1 MTVKPKLR
9 QDLVLV
15 EQTYRGEQSYI
26 IKDPQSRK
34 YFRFRPVEV
43 MVMQTFDGE
52 HTAAETSAVLK
63 AEGLRVSPAGVEA
76 FSRKLGTMGLCE
88 RSLGERSVLQMERL
102 RAQRR
107 RRLSRGIGPFK
118 GELLRLRW
126 SVGDPDKLLDWMLPR
141 LKFFFTPAFLRL
153 SVALFGI
160 YFLILALKWQDFV
173 RTLSDFYHL
182 EVGLTAFA
190 VFWLS
195 GTLII
200 VIHELGHGL
209 TCKYFGG
216 RVHEI
221 GAMLFYFQ
229 LAFFCNVNDAWTFP
243 ERRARLWVTAA
254 GAWIQL
260 VVASFAAMVWWAA
273 TPGSMLEYAAFAG
286 VFTGG
291 IATVLMNANPLIPLD
306 GYYALSDYLEVPNLR
321 QRAFAHIG
329 WLLKTRV
336 LRLEIPAPQAD
347 EREKRIFLIYG
358 GIAAVYIPLAL
369 ALFAAASFGW
379 LSRWLGALGIAIFLA
394 GGFLTLRGPVK
405 GLLQTIKASIQ
416 RGRGAPSRQ
425 RWTRRL
431 LVGAPAVLVL
441 GALVPWDINLL
452 APFRVAPIF
461 SVMQSAPDSGVVQRV
476 MVREGSAVNGGS
488 PLLEIRNLSLERELA
503 AARRASDSIA
513 ALSAQARGLDRQGEL
528 TVLNTQLTAEQAR
541 VAGLE
546 ERVGALRIQALGSGT
561 VLTPRPQEM
570 VGRWVSNGEVVMRLG
585 RMDSIEVRID
595 VSGAGSSQ
603 VGAGSRVHL
612 LPDAALN
619 GAVEGSL
626 VAVSVAA
633 GPAKATEARLRLP
646 AAGGLRPG
654 MTGQAS
660 IRVRRSNVWGA
671 VWWRLRRAVRTDIL
685 L

>member
-1 MTVKPKLR
+1 MTGKPKLR

-43 MVMQTFDGE
+43 MVMQTFNGE
-52 HTAAETSAVLK
+52 HTAAETSAILN
-63 AEGLRVSPAGVEA
+63 ADGLRVSPAGVEA
-76 FSRKLGTMGLCE
+76 FARKLTTMGLCE
-88 RSLGERSVLQMERL
+88 RTLGERSVLQMERL

-107 RRLSRGIGPFK
+107 RRLGRGIGPFK
-118 GELLRLRW
+118 GELLRIRW

-153 SVALFGI
+153 SLALFGI
-160 YFLILALKWQDFV
+160 YFLILAIKWQDFV

-254 GAWIQL
+254 GSWIQL
-260 VVASFAAMVWWAA
+260 VVASLAAVVWWAA
-273 TPGSMLEYAAFAG
+273 TPGTMLEYAAFAG

-321 QRAFAHIG
+321 QRAFAYIG
-329 WLLKTRV
+329 WLMKTRV
-336 LRLEIPAPQAD
+336 FKLELPPPPAD
-347 EREKRIFLIYG
+347 ERERRVFLIYG

-369 ALFAAASFGW
+369 TLFAAASFGW
-379 LSRWLGALGIAIFLA
+379 LSRWLGALGIAIFLTGA
-394 GGFLTLRGPVK
+394 FLTLRAPVK
-405 GLLQTIKASIQ
+405 GLLQTIRESLQ
-416 RGRGAPSRQ
+416 RRRGAANGGRL
-425 RWTRRL
+425 RRRL
-431 LVGAPAVLVL
+431 LLGAPAAVIL
-441 GALVPWDINLL
+441 GALVPWDINLV

-461 SVMQSAPDSGVVQRV
+461 SAMQSAPDSGVIQRV
-476 MVREGSAVNGGS
+476 LVREGSSVSGGS

-503 AARRASDSIA
+503 AARRTSDSIA
-513 ALSAQARGLDRQGEL
+513 ALSAQARGLDHQPEL
-528 TVLNTQLTAEQAR
+528 TVLMAQHTAEEAR
-541 VAGLE
+541 VAGLTD
-546 ERVGALRIQALGSGT
+546 RVDALRIRAPANGT
-561 VLTPRPQEM
+561 VLTPRPQEL
-570 VGRWVSNGEVVMRLG
+570 VGRWVSNGEEVIRLG

-595 VSGAGSSQ
+595 VSGAGSTL
-603 VGAGSRVHL
+603 VGAGSRVQL
-612 LPDAALN
+612 LPEAGLK

-626 VAVSVAA
+626 AGVSVAA
-633 GPAKATEARLRLP
+633 GPARATEARLRLP
-646 AAGGLRPG
+646 ASGGWRPG

-660 IRVRRSNVWGA
+660 ITVRSSNVWGA
-671 VWWRLRRAVRTDIL
+671 LWWRLRRAVRTDIL

>member
-1 MTVKPKLR
+1 VTAKPKLR

-43 MVMQTFDGE
+43 MVMQAFDGE
-52 HTAAETSAVLK
+52 HTAAEASAILN

-76 FSRKLGTMGLCE
+76 FARKLSTMGLCE
-88 RSLGERSVLQMERL
+88 RTLGERSVLQMERL

-153 SVALFGI
+153 SLALFGI

-173 RTLSDFYHL
+173 RTLSQFYHL
-182 EVGLTAFA
+182 EVGIVAFA

-195 GTLII
+195 GMLII
-200 VIHELGHGL
+200 VIHEFGHGL

-254 GAWIQL
+254 GSWIQL
-260 VVASFAAMVWWAA
+260 VVASIAAMVWWAT
-273 TPGSMLEYAAFAG
+273 TPGSILEYAAFAG

-291 IATVLMNANPLIPLD
+291 IATVLMNANPLVPLD

-329 WLLKTRV
+329 WLVKTRV
-336 LRLEIPAPQAD
+336 FKLDLPSPPAD
-347 EREKRIFLIYG
+347 ERERRVFLVYG

-369 ALFAAASFGW
+369 TLVAAAVFGW
-379 LSRWLGALGIAIFLA
+379 LSRWLGALGIAIFLTGA
-394 GGFLTLRGPVK
+394 FLTLRAPVK
-405 GLLQTIKASIQ
+405 VLLQTIRESAQRQ
-416 RGRGAPSRQ
+416 RGAANPG

-431 LVGAPAVLVL
+431 LL
-441 GALVPWDINLL
+441 GAAAVVILGAVVPWDITLV

-461 SVMQSAPDSGVVQRV
+461 SAMQSAPDSGVIQRV
-476 MVREGSAVNGGS
+476 LVREGSAVTGGS
-488 PLLEIRNLSLERELA
+488 PLLEIRNLRLERELA
-503 AARRASDSIA
+503 EARRTSDSIA
-513 ALSAQARGLDRQGEL
+513 SLSAQARGLERGPEM
-528 TVLNTQLTAEQAR
+528 TVLMAQHTAEEAR
-541 VAGLE
+541 VAGLR
-546 ERVGALRIQALGSGT
+546 ERVEALRIRAPGSGI
-561 VLTPRPQEM
+561 VLTPRPQEL
-570 VGRWVSNGEVVMRLG
+570 VGRWVSNGEVIMRLG
-585 RMDSIEVRID
+585 RLDSVEIRIE
-595 VSGAGSSQ
+595 VSGAGSTL
-603 VGAGSRVHL
+603 VRPGSAVDL
-612 LPDAALN
+612 LPEARLQ
-619 GAVEGSL
+619 GIEGESL
-626 VAVSVAA
+626 MTVSVTADEA
-633 GPAKATEARLRLP
+633 RATEARLLIP
-646 AAGGLRPG
+646 ATGGWRPG
-654 MTGQAS
+654 MTGRAS
-660 IRVRRSNVWGA
+660 ITVRRSNVWGA
-671 VWWRLRRAVRTDIL
+671 VWWRLRRAVRTDVL